1 MLDNYAKLLLR
12 FVDPDF
18 LGTLP
23 LSVMGVRFD
32 NAEFQCTIIRGIRV
46 ELPHYIS
53 LFFVALHFITIS
65 TLLGL
70 DFLGILRVVI
80 LYDLVTADCINM
92 TSMPEC
98 TCIPGDRRKFT
109 SIYILPIQFLE

>member
-1 MLDNYAKLLLR
+1 
-12 FVDPDF
+12 
-18 LGTLP
+18 
-23 LSVMGVRFD
+23 MGVRFD

-53 LFFVALHFITIS
+53 LFFVALHFITIW

-70 DFLGILRVVI
+70 DVFGILRAVI

-92 TSMPEC
+92 ASMAEC
-98 TCIPGDRRKFT
+98 TCMETAENSHLSAYFQFNSLDNM
-109 SIYILPIQFLE
+109 SWQILLDFPATWL